1 MFNVLTRK
9 KLLAAVSAFS
19 FFIASGNSAAELLK
33 KGPSVFNYNFLEVK
47 LLDSDG
53 FGLTGSADVQ
63 QNIAVRVDFSE
74 VDTGPF
80 GDSSALR
87 LGGTY
92 YIQSKSY
99 PQADW
104 VFGAGLDSFSSDT
117 GLFLSAGTRYAINDA
132 LEVNGAIELTT
143 IGDTDFHL
151 NLAALYEFSPG
162 FSGFVAADVG
172 DGSQLVLGMRF
183 YWR

>member
-1 MFNVLTRK
+1 MFNVPTRK
-9 KLLAAVSAFS
+9 KLLAAAGALC
-19 FFIASGNSAAELLK
+19 FFIASGQSAAELLK
-33 KGPSVFNYNFLEVK
+33 KGPSVFNYNFVEVK

-53 FGLTGSADVQ
+53 FGLTGSADIQ
-63 QNIAVRVDFSE
+63 QNIALRFDFSE
-74 VDTGPF
+74 LDTGPL

-87 LGGTY
+87 FGATY

-151 NLAALYEFSPG
+151 DLAALYEFSPG
-162 FSGFVAADVG
+162 FSGFVGADVG
-172 DGSQLVLGMRF
+172 DGTQLVLGVRF